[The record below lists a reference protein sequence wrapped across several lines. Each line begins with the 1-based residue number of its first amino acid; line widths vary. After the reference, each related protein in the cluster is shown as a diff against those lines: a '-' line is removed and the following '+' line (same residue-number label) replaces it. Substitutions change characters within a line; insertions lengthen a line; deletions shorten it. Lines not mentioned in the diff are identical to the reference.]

1 MGCELC
7 HRLVRARSDQD
18 PSLIADLDECSA
30 VLCDNQGSRGWCV
43 LILKRHVEHLDEL
56 DVACQQRVFGDVA
69 RIGAAIRRVFGPV
82 RLNYECLGNQVPHVH
97 WHIIPRHADDPT
109 PRQTVWGWTP
119 GALQGSMT
127 DDARAILITRLRAA
141 LEPHEVTVMP
151 KTPFP
156 TPTPTIPT
164 AAPGSLT
171 ATRYRWSDLPQ
182 DRPMELIARRR
193 VIGEKAML
201 SYVNLTKGFSVGTHA
216 HENEQIACVLS
227 GRVRFGIGVEGSRE
241 RHELIVEGGEVLL
254 LPANVPHSAFA
265 IEDSVVLDVFSPPS
279 AATGI
284 DKR

>member
-1 MGCELC
+1 
-7 HRLVRARSDQD
+7 
-18 PSLIADLDECSA
+18 
-30 VLCDNQGSRGWCV
+30 
-43 LILKRHVEHLDEL
+43 
-56 DVACQQRVFGDVA
+56 
-69 RIGAAIRRVFGPV
+69 
-82 RLNYECLGNQVPHVH
+82 
-97 WHIIPRHADDPT
+97 
-109 PRQTVWGWTP
+109 
-119 GALQGSMT
+119 
-127 DDARAILITRLRAA
+127 
-141 LEPHEVTVMP
+141 
-151 KTPFP
+151 
-156 TPTPTIPT
+156 
-164 AAPGSLT
+164 
-171 ATRYRWSDLPQ
+171 
-182 DRPMELIARRR
+182 MELIARRR